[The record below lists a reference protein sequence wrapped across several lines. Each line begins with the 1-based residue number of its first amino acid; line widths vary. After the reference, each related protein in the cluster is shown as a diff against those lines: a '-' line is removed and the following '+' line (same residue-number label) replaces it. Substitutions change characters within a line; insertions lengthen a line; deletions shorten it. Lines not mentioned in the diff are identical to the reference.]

1 MRPLR
6 GERTISVAKCPKQDL
21 NLRWRTFKVRVSSA
35 GLFGLMDK
43 EGVERGFNPPCTTF
57 QNGLARSPLS
67 PGTKQW
73 RLKPL
78 FLVELTLASVLRE
91 SFKSI
96 AWLLLVKRHI
106 LLRKRSREKI
116 HRLRRKPAPGFQFAS
131 GVSHGPEAS
140 EAAPERRDV
149 QQQEAAKQF
158 VYWSFRIQAKK

>member
-1 MRPLR
+1 
-6 GERTISVAKCPKQDL
+6 
-21 NLRWRTFKVRVSSA
+21 
-35 GLFGLMDK
+35 MDK

-67 PGTKQW
+67 PGTEQW

-96 AWLLLVKRHI
+96 AWSLPVKHHI
-106 LLRKRSREKI
+106 LLRKRFQEKI
-116 HRLRRKPAPGFQFAS
+116 RHLRRKPPPMFQFAS
-131 GVSHGPEAS
+131 GVSHGLGALEGAS
-140 EAAPERRDV
+140 ERRDV

-158 VYWSFRIQAKK
+158 AYWSFRIQAKK

>member
-1 MRPLR
+1 LYDIS
-6 GERTISVAKCPKQDL
+6 ERVGPFPS
-21 NLRWRTFKVRVSSA
+21 
-35 GLFGLMDK
+35 
-43 EGVERGFNPPCTTF
+43 
-57 QNGLARSPLS
+57 S
-67 PGTKQW
+67 PGTEQW

-116 HRLRRKPAPGFQFAS
+116 HRLRRKPAPRFQFAS
-131 GVSHGPEAS
+131 SVLHGLGAS
-140 EAAPERRDV
+140 EGASERRDV

-158 VYWSFRIQAKK
+158 AYWSFRIQAKK

>member
-1 MRPLR
+1 MKKILLRILSPLHKP
-6 GERTISVAKCPKQDL
+6 VL
-21 NLRWRTFKVRVSSA
+21 LR
-35 GLFGLMDK
+35 GLMDK

-57 QNGLARSPLS
+57 QGRSACSPLS

-96 AWLLLVKRHI
+96 AWSLPVKRHI

-131 GVSHGPEAS
+131 GASHGPGALEGALGC
-140 EAAPERRDV
+140 RDV

-158 VYWSFRIQAKK
+158 AYWSFRIQAKK